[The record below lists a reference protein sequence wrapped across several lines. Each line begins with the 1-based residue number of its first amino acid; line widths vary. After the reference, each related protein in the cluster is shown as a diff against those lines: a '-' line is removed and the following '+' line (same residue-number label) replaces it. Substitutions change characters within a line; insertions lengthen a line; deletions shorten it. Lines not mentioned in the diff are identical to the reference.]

1 MAERHK
7 SKYKTP
13 KDFEKSQKPKLRK
26 DLKDYTADD
35 KKGGMNP
42 RTTGDMQH
50 NVLRKRDKQMQ
61 DDGKLYPTYNDDD
74 RLYKDLEDG
83 DYDPKTAAKR
93 LKKRQDAEEKEVADV
108 LQDKIENLTREQR
121 ERLVRRIV
129 NENTNIQA
137 EDAIENCDENDDI
150 AMERC
155 VDNLFADMTEE
166 DAENYIMELSRRKP
180 KWLRKLVRWFRK
192 TGRQIKREVKRTKK
206 KDKIL
211 AVGGLVTFATLATL
225 FIKKFSD
232 ITDKIQNLNR
242 EQHEQLVREYV
253 RRKIAKIIKEQGE
266 PAPADAPE
274 TPAPEAPAPPAET
287 PAPPADA
294 PAPGGAPATPPPA
307 APTPPPAPEAP
318 APDAAAEPDADKEAE
333 KEISPETKQAL
344 DVDRFVKHLNKQDGN
359 IAKVKDILK
368 VLNLATKDLDA
379 ADIANTYKML
389 KIATTKKLAKFGQ
402 EHKNKK

>member
-42 RTTGDMQH
+42 KTTGDMQH

-74 RLYKDLEDG
+74 RLYKDIEDG

-93 LKKRQDAEEKEVADV
+93 LKKRQDAEEKETADV
-108 LQDKIENLTREQR
+108 LQDKIENLTREQH
-121 ERLVRRIV
+121 ER
-129 NENTNIQA
+129 
-137 EDAIENCDENDDI
+137 
-150 AMERC
+150 
-155 VDNLFADMTEE
+155 
-166 DAENYIMELSRRKP
+166 
-180 KWLRKLVRWFRK
+180 
-192 TGRQIKREVKRTKK
+192 
-206 KDKIL
+206 
-211 AVGGLVTFATLATL
+211 
-225 FIKKFSD
+225 
-232 ITDKIQNLNR
+232 
-242 EQHEQLVREYV
+242 LVREYV
-253 RRKIAKIIKEQGE
+253 RRKIAKIIKEAGE

-274 TPAPEAPAPPAET
+274 APAPPAEAPAPPAEA
-287 PAPPADA
+287 PAPPAEA

-307 APTPPPAPEAP
+307 APPAPPAPEAP
-318 APDAAAEPDADKEAE
+318 APDAAAKPDAAAEPDADKEAE

-368 VLNLATKDLDA
+368 VLNLATKDLDP
-379 ADIANTYKML
+379 ADITNTYKMI

>member
-108 LQDKIENLTREQR
+108 LQDKIENLTREQH
-121 ERLVRRIV
+121 ER
-129 NENTNIQA
+129 
-137 EDAIENCDENDDI
+137 
-150 AMERC
+150 
-155 VDNLFADMTEE
+155 
-166 DAENYIMELSRRKP
+166 
-180 KWLRKLVRWFRK
+180 
-192 TGRQIKREVKRTKK
+192 
-206 KDKIL
+206 
-211 AVGGLVTFATLATL
+211 
-225 FIKKFSD
+225 
-232 ITDKIQNLNR
+232 
-242 EQHEQLVREYV
+242 LVREYV
-253 RRKIAKIIKEQGE
+253 RRKIAKIIKEQGN
-266 PAPADAPE
+266 PTDAPADAPD
-274 TPAPEAPAPPAET
+274 APPPTDAPAPPTDA
-287 PAPPADA
+287 PAPDAPTPDA
-294 PAPGGAPATPPPA
+294 PAPGAPAPAGAAATPPSA
-307 APTPPPAPEAP
+307 ATPPP

-359 IAKVKDILK
+359 IAKVKNILK

>member
-108 LQDKIENLTREQR
+108 LQDKIENLTREQH
-121 ERLVRRIV
+121 ER
-129 NENTNIQA
+129 
-137 EDAIENCDENDDI
+137 
-150 AMERC
+150 
-155 VDNLFADMTEE
+155 
-166 DAENYIMELSRRKP
+166 
-180 KWLRKLVRWFRK
+180 
-192 TGRQIKREVKRTKK
+192 
-206 KDKIL
+206 
-211 AVGGLVTFATLATL
+211 
-225 FIKKFSD
+225 
-232 ITDKIQNLNR
+232 
-242 EQHEQLVREYV
+242 LVREYV

-266 PAPADAPE
+266 PAPADE
-274 TPAPEAPAPPAET
+274 PEATAPPADA

-294 PAPGGAPATPPPA
+294 PAPPADAPAPDAPAPAGAAATPPPA
-307 APTPPPAPEAP
+307 ATPPTAPDAS
-318 APDAAAEPDADKEAE
+318 APDAAAKPDADKEAE

-359 IAKVKDILK
+359 IAKVKNILK

>member
-42 RTTGDMQH
+42 KTTGDMQH

-74 RLYKDLEDG
+74 RLYKDIEDG

-93 LKKRQDAEEKEVADV
+93 LKKRQDTEEKETADV
-108 LQDKIENLTREQR
+108 LQDKIENLTREQH
-121 ERLVRRIV
+121 ER
-129 NENTNIQA
+129 
-137 EDAIENCDENDDI
+137 
-150 AMERC
+150 
-155 VDNLFADMTEE
+155 
-166 DAENYIMELSRRKP
+166 
-180 KWLRKLVRWFRK
+180 
-192 TGRQIKREVKRTKK
+192 
-206 KDKIL
+206 
-211 AVGGLVTFATLATL
+211 
-225 FIKKFSD
+225 
-232 ITDKIQNLNR
+232 
-242 EQHEQLVREYV
+242 LVREYV

-274 TPAPEAPAPPAET
+274 APAPEAPAPEAPA
-287 PAPPADA
+287 PNAPPADA
-294 PAPGGAPATPPPA
+294 PAPDAPAPAGAPATPPPA
-307 APTPPPAPEAP
+307 PTPAPPAPEAP
-318 APDAAAEPDADKEAE
+318 APDAAAKPDAEKEAE

-359 IAKVKDILK
+359 IAKVKHILK
-368 VLNLATKDLDA
+368 VLNLATKDLDP
-379 ADIANTYKML
+379 ADITNTYKMI

-402 EHKNKK
+402 EHTNKK

>member
-42 RTTGDMQH
+42 KTTGDMQH

-61 DDGKLYPTYNDDD
+61 DDGKMYPTYNDDD
-74 RLYKDLEDG
+74 RLYKDIEDG

-93 LKKRQDAEEKEVADV
+93 LKKRQDTEEKETADV
-108 LQDKIENLTREQR
+108 LQDKIENLTREQH
-121 ERLVRRIV
+121 ER
-129 NENTNIQA
+129 
-137 EDAIENCDENDDI
+137 
-150 AMERC
+150 
-155 VDNLFADMTEE
+155 
-166 DAENYIMELSRRKP
+166 
-180 KWLRKLVRWFRK
+180 
-192 TGRQIKREVKRTKK
+192 
-206 KDKIL
+206 
-211 AVGGLVTFATLATL
+211 
-225 FIKKFSD
+225 
-232 ITDKIQNLNR
+232 
-242 EQHEQLVREYV
+242 LVREYV

-274 TPAPEAPAPPAET
+274 APAPEAPAPEAPA
-287 PAPPADA
+287 PNAPPADA
-294 PAPGGAPATPPPA
+294 PAPEAPAPAGAPATPPPA
-307 APTPPPAPEAP
+307 PTPAPPAPEAP
-318 APDAAAEPDADKEAE
+318 APDAAAKPDAEKEAE

-359 IAKVKDILK
+359 IAKVKDILI
-368 VLNLATKDLDA
+368 VLNLATKDLDP
-379 ADIANTYKML
+379 ADITNTYKMI

-402 EHKNKK
+402 EHTNKK

>member
-42 RTTGDMQH
+42 KTTGDMQH

-74 RLYKDLEDG
+74 RLYKDIEDG

-93 LKKRQDAEEKEVADV
+93 LKKRQDTEEKETADV
-108 LQDKIENLTREQR
+108 LQDKIENLTREQH
-121 ERLVRRIV
+121 ER
-129 NENTNIQA
+129 
-137 EDAIENCDENDDI
+137 
-150 AMERC
+150 
-155 VDNLFADMTEE
+155 
-166 DAENYIMELSRRKP
+166 
-180 KWLRKLVRWFRK
+180 
-192 TGRQIKREVKRTKK
+192 
-206 KDKIL
+206 
-211 AVGGLVTFATLATL
+211 
-225 FIKKFSD
+225 
-232 ITDKIQNLNR
+232 
-242 EQHEQLVREYV
+242 LVREYV

-274 TPAPEAPAPPAET
+274 APAPEAPAPEAPA
-287 PAPPADA
+287 PNAPPADA
-294 PAPGGAPATPPPA
+294 PAPEAPAPAGAPATPPPA
-307 APTPPPAPEAP
+307 PTPAPPAPEAP
-318 APDAAAEPDADKEAE
+318 APDAAAKPDAEKEAE

-368 VLNLATKDLDA
+368 VLNLATKDLDP
-379 ADIANTYKML
+379 ADITNTYKMI

-402 EHKNKK
+402 EHTNKK

>member
-42 RTTGDMQH
+42 KTTGDMQH

-74 RLYKDLEDG
+74 RLYKDIEDG

-93 LKKRQDAEEKEVADV
+93 LKKRQDAEEKETADV
-108 LQDKIENLTREQR
+108 LQDKIENLTREQH
-121 ERLVRRIV
+121 ER
-129 NENTNIQA
+129 
-137 EDAIENCDENDDI
+137 
-150 AMERC
+150 
-155 VDNLFADMTEE
+155 
-166 DAENYIMELSRRKP
+166 
-180 KWLRKLVRWFRK
+180 
-192 TGRQIKREVKRTKK
+192 
-206 KDKIL
+206 
-211 AVGGLVTFATLATL
+211 
-225 FIKKFSD
+225 
-232 ITDKIQNLNR
+232 
-242 EQHEQLVREYV
+242 LVREYV
-253 RRKIAKIIKEQGE
+253 RRKIAKIIKEAGE

-274 TPAPEAPAPPAET
+274 APAPPAEAPAPPAEA
-287 PAPPADA
+287 PAPPAEA

-307 APTPPPAPEAP
+307 APPAPPAPEAP
-318 APDAAAEPDADKEAE
+318 APDAAAKPDAAAEPDADKEAE

-379 ADIANTYKML
+379 ADIANTYKMI

>member
-42 RTTGDMQH
+42 KTTGDMQH

-74 RLYKDLEDG
+74 RLYKDIEDG

-93 LKKRQDAEEKEVADV
+93 LKKRQDTEEKETADV
-108 LQDKIENLTREQR
+108 LQDKIENLTREQH
-121 ERLVRRIV
+121 ER
-129 NENTNIQA
+129 
-137 EDAIENCDENDDI
+137 
-150 AMERC
+150 
-155 VDNLFADMTEE
+155 
-166 DAENYIMELSRRKP
+166 
-180 KWLRKLVRWFRK
+180 
-192 TGRQIKREVKRTKK
+192 
-206 KDKIL
+206 
-211 AVGGLVTFATLATL
+211 
-225 FIKKFSD
+225 
-232 ITDKIQNLNR
+232 
-242 EQHEQLVREYV
+242 LVREYV
-253 RRKIAKIIKEQGE
+253 RRKIVKIIKEQGE

-274 TPAPEAPAPPAET
+274 APEAPAPN
-287 PAPPADA
+287 APPADA
-294 PAPGGAPATPPPA
+294 PAPEAPAPAGAPATPPPA
-307 APTPPPAPEAP
+307 PTPAPPAPEAP
-318 APDAAAEPDADKEAE
+318 APDAAAKPDAEKEAE

-359 IAKVKDILK
+359 IAKVKNILK
-368 VLNLATKDLDA
+368 VLNLATKDLDP
-379 ADIANTYKML
+379 ADITNTYKMI

-402 EHKNKK
+402 EHTNKK

>member
-108 LQDKIENLTREQR
+108 LQDKIENLTREQH
-121 ERLVRRIV
+121 ER
-129 NENTNIQA
+129 
-137 EDAIENCDENDDI
+137 
-150 AMERC
+150 
-155 VDNLFADMTEE
+155 
-166 DAENYIMELSRRKP
+166 
-180 KWLRKLVRWFRK
+180 
-192 TGRQIKREVKRTKK
+192 
-206 KDKIL
+206 
-211 AVGGLVTFATLATL
+211 
-225 FIKKFSD
+225 
-232 ITDKIQNLNR
+232 
-242 EQHEQLVREYV
+242 LVREYV
-253 RRKIAKIIKEQGE
+253 RRKIAKIIKEQGN
-266 PAPADAPE
+266 PTDAPADAPD
-274 TPAPEAPAPPAET
+274 APDAP
-287 PAPPADA
+287 PPADA
-294 PAPGGAPATPPPA
+294 PAPPTDAPAPDASAPDASAPGAPAPAGAAATPPSA
-307 APTPPPAPEAP
+307 ATPPP
-318 APDAAAEPDADKEAE
+318 APDAAATPDADKEAE

-359 IAKVKDILK
+359 IAKVKNILK

>member
-108 LQDKIENLTREQR
+108 LQDKIENLTREQH
-121 ERLVRRIV
+121 ER
-129 NENTNIQA
+129 
-137 EDAIENCDENDDI
+137 
-150 AMERC
+150 
-155 VDNLFADMTEE
+155 
-166 DAENYIMELSRRKP
+166 
-180 KWLRKLVRWFRK
+180 
-192 TGRQIKREVKRTKK
+192 
-206 KDKIL
+206 
-211 AVGGLVTFATLATL
+211 
-225 FIKKFSD
+225 
-232 ITDKIQNLNR
+232 
-242 EQHEQLVREYV
+242 LVREYV
-253 RRKIAKIIKEQGE
+253 RRKIAKIIKEQGN
-266 PAPADAPE
+266 PTDAPADAPE

-307 APTPPPAPEAP
+307 APPPAPEAP

-359 IAKVKDILK
+359 IAKVKNILK

>member
-108 LQDKIENLTREQR
+108 LQDKIENLTREQH
-121 ERLVRRIV
+121 ER
-129 NENTNIQA
+129 
-137 EDAIENCDENDDI
+137 
-150 AMERC
+150 
-155 VDNLFADMTEE
+155 
-166 DAENYIMELSRRKP
+166 
-180 KWLRKLVRWFRK
+180 
-192 TGRQIKREVKRTKK
+192 
-206 KDKIL
+206 
-211 AVGGLVTFATLATL
+211 
-225 FIKKFSD
+225 
-232 ITDKIQNLNR
+232 
-242 EQHEQLVREYV
+242 LVREYV
-253 RRKIAKIIKEQGE
+253 RRKIAKIIKEQGN
-266 PAPADAPE
+266 PTDAPADAPD
-274 TPAPEAPAPPAET
+274 APDAP
-287 PAPPADA
+287 PPADA
-294 PAPGGAPATPPPA
+294 PAPPTDAPAPDASAPGASAPGAPAPAGAAATPPSA
-307 APTPPPAPEAP
+307 ATPPP
-318 APDAAAEPDADKEAE
+318 APDAAATPDADKEAE

-359 IAKVKDILK
+359 IAKVKNILK

>member
-1 MAERHK
+1 LERIMAERHK

-42 RTTGDMQH
+42 KTTGDMQH

-61 DDGKLYPTYNDDD
+61 DDGKMYPTYNDDD
-74 RLYKDLEDG
+74 RLYKDIEDG

-93 LKKRQDAEEKEVADV
+93 LKKRQDTEEKETADV
-108 LQDKIENLTREQR
+108 LQDKIENLTREQH
-121 ERLVRRIV
+121 ER
-129 NENTNIQA
+129 
-137 EDAIENCDENDDI
+137 
-150 AMERC
+150 
-155 VDNLFADMTEE
+155 
-166 DAENYIMELSRRKP
+166 
-180 KWLRKLVRWFRK
+180 
-192 TGRQIKREVKRTKK
+192 
-206 KDKIL
+206 
-211 AVGGLVTFATLATL
+211 
-225 FIKKFSD
+225 
-232 ITDKIQNLNR
+232 
-242 EQHEQLVREYV
+242 LVREYV

-274 TPAPEAPAPPAET
+274 APAPEAPAPEAPA
-287 PAPPADA
+287 PNAPPADA
-294 PAPGGAPATPPPA
+294 PAPEAPAPAGAPATPPPA
-307 APTPPPAPEAP
+307 PTPAPPAPEAP
-318 APDAAAEPDADKEAE
+318 APDAAAKPDAEKEAE

-368 VLNLATKDLDA
+368 VLNLATKDLDP
-379 ADIANTYKML
+379 ADITNTYKMI

-402 EHKNKK
+402 EHTNKK

>member
-42 RTTGDMQH
+42 KTTGDMQH

-61 DDGKLYPTYNDDD
+61 DDGKMYPTYNDDD
-74 RLYKDLEDG
+74 RLYKDIEDG

-93 LKKRQDAEEKEVADV
+93 LKKRQDTEEKETADV
-108 LQDKIENLTREQR
+108 LQDKIENLTREQH
-121 ERLVRRIV
+121 ER
-129 NENTNIQA
+129 
-137 EDAIENCDENDDI
+137 
-150 AMERC
+150 
-155 VDNLFADMTEE
+155 
-166 DAENYIMELSRRKP
+166 
-180 KWLRKLVRWFRK
+180 
-192 TGRQIKREVKRTKK
+192 
-206 KDKIL
+206 
-211 AVGGLVTFATLATL
+211 
-225 FIKKFSD
+225 
-232 ITDKIQNLNR
+232 
-242 EQHEQLVREYV
+242 LVREYV

-274 TPAPEAPAPPAET
+274 APAPEAPAPEAPA
-287 PAPPADA
+287 PNAPPADA
-294 PAPGGAPATPPPA
+294 PAPEAPAPAGAPATPPPA
-307 APTPPPAPEAP
+307 PTPAPPAPEAP
-318 APDAAAEPDADKEAE
+318 APDAAAKPDAEKEAE

-359 IAKVKDILK
+359 IAKVKHILK
-368 VLNLATKDLDA
+368 VLNLATKDLDP
-379 ADIANTYKML
+379 ADITNTYKMI

-402 EHKNKK
+402 EHTNKK